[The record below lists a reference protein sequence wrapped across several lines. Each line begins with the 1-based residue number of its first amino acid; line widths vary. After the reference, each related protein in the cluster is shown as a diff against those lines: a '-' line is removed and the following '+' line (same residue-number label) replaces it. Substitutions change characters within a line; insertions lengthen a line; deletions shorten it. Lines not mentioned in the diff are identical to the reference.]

1 MFMWRHFN
9 TEYCSMALR
18 SARRPLNEAPS
29 PVPAPTPSQVAPS
42 PEAPAP
48 AARQQGYVA
57 PSRLG
62 RAQVVCFVD
71 RATKRQLDTLA
82 FEQERTLQSLCLEAL
97 DLLFQAHGRPRI
109 AIEGPA
115 GQGAGVGRQPI

>member
-1 MFMWRHFN
+1 
-9 TEYCSMALR
+9 MALR
-18 SARRPLNEAPS
+18 SARRPLNEAPGSIPS
-29 PVPAPTPSQVAPS
+29 PAAVPAL
-42 PEAPAP
+42 PAP
-48 AARQQGYVA
+48 LEPAPVRQRGYVA
-57 PSRLG
+57 PSRHG

-109 AIEGPA
+109 AVEGA
-115 GQGAGVGRQPI
+115 AAQEADTE

>member
-1 MFMWRHFN
+1 
-9 TEYCSMALR
+9 MALR
-18 SARRPLNEAPS
+18 SRRPLNEVPGPS
-29 PVPAPTPSQVAPS
+29 STPTPSSAALPS
-42 PEAPAP
+42 SVQETMKP
-48 AARQQGYVA
+48 RGYVA
-57 PSRLG
+57 PSRHG

-109 AIEGPA
+109 ATG
-115 GQGAGVGRQPI
+115 GAAVHEVDTG

>member
-1 MFMWRHFN
+1 M
-9 TEYCSMALR
+9 MALR

-29 PVPAPTPSQVAPS
+29 QIPAAAAAPPS
-42 PEAPAP
+42 PPAP
-48 AARQQGYVA
+48 AVVRQQGYIA
-57 PSRLG
+57 PSRHG

-109 AIEGPA
+109 AVEGA
-115 GQGAGVGRQPI
+115 AIQGAAAE

>member
-1 MFMWRHFN
+1 
-9 TEYCSMALR
+9 MALR

-29 PVPAPTPSQVAPS
+29 PASMPIPSQAAPS
-42 PEAPAP
+42 PAAPAPAP
-48 AARQQGYVA
+48 AARPQGYVA

-109 AIEGPA
+109 ATEG
-115 GQGAGVGRQPI
+115 GATQDANSN